1 MGLLPDRLPGYA
13 HVDDSA
19 AREGFERLW
28 GGVIPSKPGLTA
40 PAMVDAAQNGKLKAL
55 YVMGANPLAH
65 FGTLGFGR
73 GKLDLLIVHEMF
85 LTETAKLADIV
96 FPAASAYEK
105 EGSVTNTSGEIQ
117 LLHKAAEVMG
127 PRTDFDL
134 LRILSH
140 QLERLGLGKAFHYKT
155 PAAVFEEIRK
165 AVPGYDVQAAGLLT
179 GGAEATHVQVAK
191 NGHAPYDVPVGL
203 DSLRAG
209 HAFHQRHAWPLL
221 HHDGISSGGGSQ
233 AVNAFLIANAT
244 YLIITVIKIALLL
257 FIVLTV
263 NAYLTWFE
271 RKVVAHMQSRWGP
284 HRVGPH
290 GLLQPSADGA
300 KFLLKEDPT
309 PAGVDKFTYFLAPL
323 MALALALTSLAIIP
337 FGPEPLHWIFGD
349 EKSTLGIADLNIGIL
364 ALFAITALSVYG
376 VALAGWSSNSKYPL
390 LGGLRS
396 SAQMVSYELA
406 LTMSVVGVLL
416 LAGSFNLAGHYQ
428 RAGAPSGASASLAGI
443 FGRRFLG
450 FFCFFVA
457 AVAETNRVPF
467 DLPEAESE
475 LVAGFHTEYASFKF
489 AMFFIAEYTSMITVS
504 CLCTIM
510 FFGGWLSP
518 FPASWTLTH
527 YLPSV
532 ILIPFGLW
540 VIWDGIRYET
550 IFGQD
555 HSARRGHRHRGHRRG
570 AHCLPAGE

>member
-1 MGLLPDRLPGYA
+1 
-13 HVDDSA
+13 
-19 AREGFERLW
+19 
-28 GGVIPSKPGLTA
+28 VIS
-40 PAMVDAAQNGKLKAL
+40 
-55 YVMGANPLAH
+55 
-65 FGTLGFGR
+65 
-73 GKLDLLIVHEMF
+73 F
-85 LTETAKLADIV
+85 L
-96 FPAASAYEK
+96 
-105 EGSVTNTSGEIQ
+105 N
-117 LLHKAAEVMG
+117 
-127 PRTDFDL
+127 
-134 LRILSH
+134 
-140 QLERLGLGKAFHYKT
+140 
-155 PAAVFEEIRK
+155 
-165 AVPGYDVQAAGLLT
+165 
-179 GGAEATHVQVAK
+179 
-191 NGHAPYDVPVGL
+191 
-203 DSLRAG
+203 
-209 HAFHQRHAWPLL
+209 
-221 HHDGISSGGGSQ
+221 
-233 AVNAFLIANAT
+233 ANAT
-244 YLIITVIKIALLL
+244 IIIYLVKIALLL

-290 GLLQPSADGA
+290 GLLQPLADGA

-323 MALALALTSLAIIP
+323 MALALALTSIAIIP
-337 FGPEPLHWIFGD
+337 FGPQPLHVFGRD
-349 EKSTLGIADLNIGIL
+349 ITLGIADLNIGIL

-416 LAGSFNLAGHYQ
+416 LAGSFNLRDIINAQAHHPE
-428 RAGAPSGASASLAGI
+428 RGI
-443 FGRRFLG
+443 LGWNVWPQILG

-518 FPASWTLTH
+518 FPASWTFTH

-532 ILIPFGLW
+532 ILLPFGLW

-550 IFGQD
+550 IFGRLVLPGIGAVLTVIGIALAVPQLQFVNEFVQGPFWLLGKIFVFLFVYVWMRGTLPRFRYD
-555 HSARRGHRHRGHRRG
+555 QLMSFGWKLLLPVSIANVVITAFAILMWGAR
-570 AHCLPAGE
+570 